1 MMFHTNFAFQATSF
15 NTRLKSVFSGN
26 NNSMMAVKDVV
37 LCLTSFSIIARAR
50 PTARVVSRVFYLP
63 VLFGRK
69 TLPWPSK
76 KKQNKTFIIT
86 HLKRNKKK
94 RDSLAPT
101 ISQQTILWSRLFCGE
116 GQAKQLHRGDL
127 TRLNDPWW
135 LTYPK

>member
-1 MMFHTNFAFQATSF
+1 LLDLFLNYRSGSPHCEGRVPCFLSDGLVWSKDFALA
-15 NTRLKSVFSGN
+15 L
-26 NNSMMAVKDVV
+26 
-37 LCLTSFSIIARAR
+37 
-50 PTARVVSRVFYLP
+50 
-63 VLFGRK
+63 
-69 TLPWPSK
+69 K

-127 TRLNDPWW
+127 PRLNDPWW